1 MTTRQRLA
9 ALLALSAAA
18 TGLPGCV
25 FDDIHE
31 ELVIINQNMEETQ
44 VILRGASDTLDTV
57 QTQLDQVQ
65 RTNDLLVQ
73 LQAGLGTEDLA
84 QTQTEN
90 RLSIIGTMERID
102 ESLAKMDQ
110 HLASLRK
117 TISNIDSTIPFLGLG
132 GGDDDEDEEALAE
145 DGAPPQNA
153 PASADVPVDDEQP
166 TK

>member
-1 MTTRQRLA
+1 MTTRTRLA
-9 ALLALSAAA
+9 ALLALTAPA
-18 TGLPGCV
+18 TGLTGCV

-31 ELVIINQNMEETQ
+31 ELVTINQNMEETQ

-84 QTQTEN
+84 ATRAEN
-90 RLSIIGTMERID
+90 SHSIIGTMERID

-132 GGDDDEDEEALAE
+132 GGDDEEEEALAE
-145 DGAPPQNA
+145 DADQSD
-153 PASADVPVDDEQP
+153 ASADVAPEGDDIPAQ
-166 TK
+166 